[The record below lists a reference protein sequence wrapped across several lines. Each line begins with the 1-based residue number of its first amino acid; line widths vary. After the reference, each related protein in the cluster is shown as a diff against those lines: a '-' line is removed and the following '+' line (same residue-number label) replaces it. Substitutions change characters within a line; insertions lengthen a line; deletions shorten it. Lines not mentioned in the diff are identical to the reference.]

1 MGGRLH
7 LVVPAHAKLNLH
19 LRVVGVRPDGH
30 HDLETRFQSISLHD
44 LLLVDSAPETSL
56 EGGFPDDLVLKAAS
70 ALSEAAG
77 RSLPARFR
85 LVKRIPAGAGL
96 GGGSSDA
103 AAALRALSRLHG
115 LTVDLRPVAA
125 AVGADVPFFLVGG
138 AVDGSGRGE
147 RLEPVRGAWGWF
159 SVAWPGFAVSTADV
173 FRTWDGVGGD
183 GDNELARAASCAEP
197 RLAAFAERLRRT
209 GDGWRMTGAGS
220 AFFRPAASLREAAAA
235 VERLDCWTAVARP
248 VGAWGAGGTR

>member
-7 LVVPAHAKLNLH
+7 LAVPAHAKLNLH

-56 EGGFPDDLVLKAAS
+56 EGGFANDLVLKAAN

-77 RSLPARFR
+77 RPLPARFR

-103 AAALRALSRLHG
+103 AATLRALSRLHR
-115 LTVDLRPVAA
+115 LEVDLGPVAA
-125 AVGADVPFFLVGG
+125 AVGADVPFFLAGG
-138 AVDGSGRGE
+138 ALDGTGRGE
-147 RLEPVRGAWGWF
+147 HLEPERGACGWF
-159 SVAWPGFAVSTADV
+159 SLAWPGFAVSTAQV
-173 FRTWDGVGGD
+173 FRTWDRVGGD
-183 GDNELARAASCAEP
+183 GENELTKAATRAEP
-197 RLAAFAERLRRT
+197 RLAAFASRLNET
-209 GDGWRMTGAGS
+209 CEGWRMTGAGS
-220 AFFRPAASLREAAAA
+220 AFFRPAATHEEAEAAVA
-235 VERLDCWTAVARP
+235 RLDCWTAVARP
-248 VGAWGAGGTR
+248 VGAWGTA